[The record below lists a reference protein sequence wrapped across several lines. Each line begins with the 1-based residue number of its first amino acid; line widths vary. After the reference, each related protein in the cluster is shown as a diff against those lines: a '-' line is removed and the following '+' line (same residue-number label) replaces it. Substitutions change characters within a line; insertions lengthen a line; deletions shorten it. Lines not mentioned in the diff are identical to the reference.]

1 MVAGFIISEE
11 PKLSSIV
18 SSKPGPGSRRSSLAR
33 QRALDVDL
41 IEGVAYGALSDLLG
55 YSLRRAQIRI
65 YHDFLEIMDP
75 WSITPPRFA
84 AMILVRNNRNM
95 KLTELARAMGIAR
108 SGAVEVVNSLERLGY
123 VRRGDSPTDRRAFA
137 LELTAEGGV
146 VLERITALI
155 REHDA
160 RISRRLT
167 EQEREQL
174 RVLLGKLG

>member
-1 MVAGFIISEE
+1 MSRTM
-11 PKLSSIV
+11 
-18 SSKPGPGSRRSSLAR
+18 SSKPGSGSRRSSLAR

-84 AMILVRNNRNM
+84 AMILVRSNRSM

-108 SGAVEVVNSLERLGY
+108 SGAVELVNSLERLGY
-123 VRRGDSPTDRRAFA
+123 VRRGESPTDRRAFA
-137 LELTAEGGV
+137 LELTEEGEV
-146 VLERITALI
+146 VLDKITALI

-160 RISRRLT
+160 RVSRRLT
-167 EQEREQL
+167 AREREQL
-174 RVLLGKLG
+174 RVLLCKLG